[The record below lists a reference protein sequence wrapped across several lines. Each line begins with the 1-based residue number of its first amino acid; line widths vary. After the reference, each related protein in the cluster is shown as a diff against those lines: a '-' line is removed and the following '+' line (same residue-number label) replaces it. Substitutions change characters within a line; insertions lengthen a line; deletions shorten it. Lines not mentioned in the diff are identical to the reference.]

1 MGNAK
6 AWIRSGS
13 VGLACLLVLL
23 GLLSVAHGQ
32 GAAAGIKG
40 TVADASG
47 GVLPKANVVA
57 ENAEKGIRRSA
68 VTNSDGGYLLT
79 GLPPGTYNVRAELPG
94 FGTEIKEGLV
104 VTVGQTAIL
113 EFSLQVAS
121 VKETVEVS
129 AETPTVDTERSSQSN
144 TLTEVMIKD
153 LPIDRRDYLTFSLLA
168 PGVSNSTRMAD
179 DSDYRV
185 KQFSSSGLSFYGSNG
200 RGNSVTVDGGEA
212 NDDEGGVRLTLG
224 QDAVQ
229 EFQIN
234 RSNYGADMGG
244 ASGATINIVSKSG
257 TDNLHGSAFG
267 FFRNSAMDARD
278 PFAFSPAL
286 APDPTFSNFNTDSAG
301 KPIKNSLSRQQYG
314 GAIGFPIVKNK
325 TFLFASFEGLR
336 QNSQN
341 SVPLLTDSS
350 IFAGPSVLGGTLPA
364 LPPSDP
370 RLAQQQILQQLY
382 YVPNTTTLNMTPVP
396 CINNPDGTPG
406 QPIAAFSCA
415 NLLQEY
421 LSVNPNF
428 GFGPSALQNQLVE
441 GFLVNQLE
449 NNGGVFAYDTRQYLA
464 SARLDHRVS
473 EKDQISLRYNY
484 GHALEESPDV
494 QSLTGY
500 SRGSSIKGYNHTL
513 LFSWFHLFSAN
524 TENEVRAQGSYN
536 HINVI
541 PNEPAEVG
549 LDIFGLANLGTNI
562 FLPNYEMLRRYEFTD
577 NLTLTKG
584 HHTFRLGGE
593 ELLRGNHTQTDVF
606 LPGRFE
612 VGPITG
618 GVLSPCFYPTFSGLN
633 SCGINTT
640 GANLSSL
647 QAFSLAYP
655 TIFEDGFGNPVYSKT
670 RPFTAAYWQ
679 DTWALKSNFTLT
691 YGIRYELDTQYLPLR
706 TPWHNFAPRVSFAWD
721 PFSNHKTVIRGGYGV
736 FYGQIYDSIPG
747 VDFALGVLNKNR
759 TAVENTSPYVP
770 SYPGSQV
777 NNLLAT
783 CGVELPNTGIVQGT
797 STPTSPC
804 NRQVGIYIDP
814 INESKLLSVFG
825 TRYGNASSQFIFQNL
840 FAMGNPGF
848 SGGANNG
855 GVIGCTTPPAGS
867 YGCITASDLT
877 TASSGLFAPTSN
889 GAVPALSVVF
899 SNQVNYQSP
908 YSQQAEFG
916 IERQLGPGF
925 SVAVSYIYS
934 HTLHL
939 PVAIDTNLQDPGFV
953 SATLA
958 NGKTVSY
965 RDWNSKYVVN
975 GVLTAPYD
983 PLFQSTQACGVPN
996 SGPFNCFYSPFIAQN
1011 NQYTSEASA
1020 LYQGG
1025 ILEIKKQFNKTT
1037 ALMGNYTYSR
1047 AVDTTTDFNSDYGPQ
1062 DNLDMNLDRSVSN
1075 FDQRHKIVITG
1086 VLDSPWR
1093 GVWSGF
1099 EFAPIFNY
1107 NSGHPFNL
1115 LSGEPT
1121 NGDNHPTNGR
1131 PIGAP
1136 RNSGLGPNYAALDV
1150 RLSWHHKVGE
1160 KSTLLVTAEGFNI
1173 ANRTNYGS
1181 VNNQVGPL
1189 FAIPVDYCDPT
1200 TTPACVVPEGG
1211 GNGKT
1216 TFNVHGIKPGSKLD
1230 GGTVSS
1236 STPLAFTSDFP
1247 KREIQLGL
1255 RYSF

>member
-1 MGNAK
+1 MSMRNAK
-6 AWIRSGS
+6 AWIRSG
-13 VGLACLLVLL
+13 GLALGCLLVLL
-23 GLLSVAHGQ
+23 GVPRAAHAQ
-32 GAAAGIKG
+32 GAGTGSGVKGIV
-40 TVADASG
+40 TDASG

-57 ENAEKGIRRSA
+57 EDAEKGIRRTA
-68 VTNSDGGYLLT
+68 ISDSGGAYLVT
-79 GLPPGTYNVRAELPG
+79 GLPPGTYNVSVELAG
-94 FGTEIKEGLV
+94 FGTEIKQGLV

-113 EFSLQVAS
+113 DFQLGVAS
-121 VKETVEVS
+121 AKETVEVS
-129 AETPTVDTERSSQSN
+129 AEASTVDTEKSSQSN
-144 TLTEVMIKD
+144 TLTEAMIQD

-168 PGVSNSTRMAD
+168 PGVSNSTRLAD

-257 TDNLHGSAFG
+257 TDNLHASAFG

-314 GAIGFPIVKNK
+314 GALGFPITKNK
-325 TFLFASFEGLR
+325 TFLFTSFEGLR

-350 IFAGPSVLGGTLPA
+350 IFAGPSIAGNTLPA
-364 LPPSDP
+364 TLPASDP
-370 RLAQQQILQQLY
+370 RSAQQQIIQSLY
-382 YVPNTTTLNMTPVP
+382 NLGFTPQVP
-396 CINNPDGTPG
+396 CITNPDGTQGPLI
-406 QPIAAFSCA
+406 PAASCA
-415 NLLQEY
+415 QLLQNF
-421 LSVNPNF
+421 LAVNPNA
-428 GFGPSALQNQLVE
+428 GFLSKQNQLVE
-441 GFLVNQLE
+441 GFIVSQLE
-449 NNGGVFAYDTRQYLA
+449 NNGGVFPYDTRQYLA
-464 SARLDHRVS
+464 SARLDHRIG
-473 EKDQISLRYNY
+473 EKDQVFLRYNY

-500 SRGSSIKGYNHTL
+500 SRGSAVRGYNHTL
-513 LFSWFHLFSAN
+513 LASWFHLFSPR
-524 TENEVRAQGSYN
+524 TENEVKAQGSYN
-536 HINVI
+536 HVNVI
-541 PNEPAEVG
+541 PNEAAEVG
-549 LDIFGLANLGTNI
+549 LDVFGVANLGTNI
-562 FLPNYEMLRRYEFTD
+562 FLPNYEMLRRYEFSD
-577 NLTLTKG
+577 NLTMTKG

-593 ELLRGNHTQTDVF
+593 ELLRGNHTQTNVF
-606 LPGRFE
+606 MPGRFE

-633 SCGINTT
+633 TCGLTTT

-647 QAFSLAYP
+647 QAFSLQFP
-655 TIFEDGFGNPVYSKT
+655 TIFEDGFGTPTYSKV

-691 YGIRYELDTQYLPLR
+691 YGIRYELDKQYLPLR

-721 PFSNHKTVIRGGYGV
+721 PFGDHKTVIRAGYGV

-747 VDFALGVLNKNR
+747 VDLALGALNKNNS
-759 TAVENTSPYVP
+759 AVENTLPYA
-770 SYPGSQV
+770 SNYPGSQV
-777 NNLLAT
+777 NNLVTT
-783 CGVELPNTGIVQGT
+783 CGLQRGGVPLTGFLGNG
-797 STPTSPC
+797 SSPC
-804 NRQVGIYIDP
+804 NRQIGIYIDP
-814 INESKLLSVFG
+814 IDLGTLLPGSA
-825 TRYGNASSQFIFQNL
+825 TSNAQVIFQNL
-840 FAMGNPGF
+840 FAQGNPGF
-848 SGGANNG
+848 SGGVNNG
-855 GVIGCTTPPAGS
+855 GVIGCTTPPSGS
-867 YGCITASDLT
+867 YGCITAADLT
-877 TASSGLFAPTSN
+877 AASNNLFVPTNSGQ
-889 GAVPALSVVF
+889 VPILSVVF

-925 SVAVSYIYS
+925 SVALSYIYS
-934 HTLHL
+934 HTVHL
-939 PVAIDTNLQDPGFV
+939 PVAIDTNLKDPGFV
-953 SATLA
+953 QATLA

-965 RDWNSKYVVN
+965 RDWNTSS
-975 GVLTAPYD
+975 TID
-983 PLFQSTQACGVPN
+983 PLYQTTPACAASPL
-996 SGPFNCFYSPFIAQN
+996 NCFYSPYIAQN
-1011 NQYTSEASA
+1011 NQYTSAGSA

-1025 ILEIKKQFNKTT
+1025 IIEVKKQFNKTT
-1037 ALMGNYTYSR
+1037 AIMANYTYSK
-1047 AVDTTTDFNSDYGPQ
+1047 AIDTSTDFNSDYGPQ
-1062 DNLDMNLDRSVSN
+1062 DNLNLGAERAVSN
-1075 FDQRHKIVITG
+1075 FDERHKVVIAG

-1093 GVWSGF
+1093 GALSGF
-1099 EFAPIFNY
+1099 EVAPIFNY

-1136 RNSGLGPNYAALDV
+1136 RNSGLGPNYVNLDA

-1160 KSTLLVTAEGFNI
+1160 KSTLLITAEGFNL
-1173 ANRTNYGS
+1173 ANRTNYAS

-1189 FAIPVDYCDPT
+1189 FAISPDF
-1200 TTPACVVPEGG
+1200 GG
-1211 GNGKT
+1211 SGSM
-1216 TFNVHGIKPGSKLD
+1216 TFNVHGVRPGTQSN

-1255 RYSF
+1255 RLTF

>member
-1 MGNAK
+1 MLMRNGK
-6 AWIRSGS
+6 AWIRSG
-13 VGLACLLVLL
+13 GLGLGCLLVLL
-23 GLLSVAHGQ
+23 GLLSAAHAQ
-32 GAAAGIKG
+32 GAGTAAGIKG
-40 TVADASG
+40 TVTDASG
-47 GVLPKANVVA
+47 GVLPQANVVA

-79 GLPPGTYNVRAELPG
+79 GLPPGTYNVSVERPG
-94 FGTEIKEGLV
+94 FGTEIQKDLV

-113 EFSLQVAS
+113 DFHLQVAS
-121 VKETVEVS
+121 VKQIVEVS
-129 AETPTVDTERSSQSN
+129 AAPPTVDTEKSSQSN
-144 TLTEVMIKD
+144 TLTEVMIQD
-153 LPIDRRDYLTFSLLA
+153 LPIDRRDYLTFTLLV
-168 PGVSNSTRMAD
+168 PGVSNSTRLAD
-179 DSDYRV
+179 DTDYRV

-267 FFRNSAMDARD
+267 FFRDSAMDARD

-286 APDPTFSNFNTDSAG
+286 APDPTFSNFNTDSVG

-314 GAIGFPIVKNK
+314 GAIDFPITKNK

-350 IFAGPSVLGGTLPA
+350 IFAGPSILGNTLPA

-370 RLAQQQILQQLY
+370 RLAQQQVIQQLY
-382 YVPNTTTLNMTPVP
+382 NLGFTPLVP
-396 CINNPDGTPG
+396 CINNPDGTAG
-406 QPIAAFSCA
+406 TPIPAASCA
-415 NLLQEY
+415 QLLQDF
-421 LSVNPNF
+421 LAINPNA
-428 GFGPSALQNQLVE
+428 GFLSKQNQLVE
-441 GFLVNQLE
+441 GFIVNQLE
-449 NNGGVFAYDTRQYLA
+449 KNGGVFPYDTRQYLA
-464 SARLDHRVS
+464 SARFDHRIS
-473 EKDQISLRYNY
+473 DKDQVFLRYNY

-494 QSLTGY
+494 QSLTGF
-500 SRGSSIKGYNHTL
+500 SRGSSVQGYNHTL
-513 LFSWFHLFSAN
+513 LASWFHLFSPS
-524 TENEVRAQGSYN
+524 TSNEVRAQGSYN
-536 HINVI
+536 HVNVV
-541 PNEPAEVG
+541 PNEAAEVG
-549 LDIFGLANLGTNI
+549 LDVFGVANLGTNI
-562 FLPNYEMLRRYEFTD
+562 FLPNYEMLRRYEFAD
-577 NLTLTKG
+577 NLTMTKG

-593 ELLRGNHTQTDVF
+593 ELLRGNHTQTNVF
-606 LPGRFE
+606 MPGRFE

-618 GVLSPCFYPTFSGLN
+618 GVMSPCFNPTFSGLN
-633 SCGINTT
+633 TCGLTTT

-647 QAFSLAYP
+647 QAFSLAFP
-655 TIFEDGFGNPVYSKT
+655 TIFEDGFGTPTYSKV

-721 PFSNHKTVIRGGYGV
+721 PFNDHKTVIRGGYGI

-747 VDFALGVLNKNR
+747 VDLALGVLNKNNS
-759 TAVENTSPYVP
+759 AVENNLPYA
-770 SYPGSQV
+770 SNYPGSQV

-783 CGVELPNTGIVQGT
+783 CGLQKGGVPLTGFGGNG
-797 STPTSPC
+797 SSPC
-804 NRQVGIYIDP
+804 KRQVGIYIDP
-814 INESKLLSVFG
+814 INLGTLLPGG
-825 TRYGNASSQFIFQNL
+825 TNSNAQVIFQNL
-840 FAMGNPGF
+840 FAQGNPGF
-848 SGGANNG
+848 SGGVNNG
-855 GVIGCTTPPAGS
+855 GVIGCTTPPPGS

-877 TASSGLFAPTSN
+877 AASNGLFVPTNS
-889 GAVPALSVVF
+889 GQVPILSVLF

-925 SVAVSYIYS
+925 SVSVSYIYS
-934 HTLHL
+934 HTVHL
-939 PVAIDTNLQDPGFV
+939 PVAIDTNLKDPGFV
-953 SATLA
+953 TATLA

-965 RDWNSKYVVN
+965 RDWNLFSKF
-975 GVLTAPYD
+975 D
-983 PLFQSTQACGVPN
+983 PLYQTTTACAA
-996 SGPFNCFYSPFIAQN
+996 GPLNCFYSPYVVQN
-1011 NQYTSEASA
+1011 NQYTSAGSA

-1025 ILEIKKQFNKTT
+1025 IIEVKKQFNKTT
-1037 ALMGNYTYSR
+1037 AIMANYTYSK
-1047 AVDTTTDFNSDYGPQ
+1047 AIDTTTDFNSDYGPQ
-1062 DNLDMNLDRSVSN
+1062 DSLNLGAERAASN
-1075 FDQRHKIVITG
+1075 FDERHKVVIAG
-1086 VLDSPWR
+1086 VLDSPWK
-1093 GVWSGF
+1093 GALSGF
-1099 EFAPIFNY
+1099 EVAPIFNY

-1121 NGDNHPTNGR
+1121 NGSNHPTNGR

-1136 RNSGLGPNYAALDV
+1136 RNSGLGPNYVNFDA
-1150 RLSWHHKVGE
+1150 RLSWHHKLGE
-1160 KSTLLVTAEGFNI
+1160 KTTLLITAEGFNI

-1189 FAIPVDYCDPT
+1189 FAIPTGICSPS
-1200 TTPACVVPEGG
+1200 TTPSCVVPEGG
-1211 GNGKT
+1211 GSGSM
-1216 TFNVHGIKPGSKLD
+1216 TFNVHGIRPGTKLN

-1255 RYSF
+1255 RLTF

>member
-1 MGNAK
+1 MRNAK

-13 VGLACLLVLL
+13 LSLGCLLVLL
-23 GLLSVAHGQ
+23 GLLSTAHAQ
-32 GAAAGIKG
+32 GAASGIKG
-40 TVADASG
+40 TVTDASG

-57 ENAEKGIRRSA
+57 EDAQKGIRRSA
-68 VTNSDGGYLLT
+68 ATDSGGAYLLT
-79 GLPPGTYNVRAELPG
+79 GLPPGTYNVSVELPG
-94 FGTEIKEGLV
+94 FGTEIQEGLV
-104 VTVGQTAIL
+104 VTVGQTVIL
-113 EFSLQVAS
+113 DFHLKVAS

-129 AETPTVDTERSSQSN
+129 AAPPTVDTEKSSQSN
-144 TLTEVMIKD
+144 TLTEVMIQD

-168 PGVSNSTRMAD
+168 PGVSNSTRLAD

-267 FFRNSAMDARD
+267 FFRDSAMDARD
-278 PFAFSPAL
+278 PFAFSSAL
-286 APDPTFSNFNTDSAG
+286 ASDPTFSNFNTDSVG
-301 KPIKNSLSRQQYG
+301 TSIKNSLSRQQYG
-314 GAIGFPIVKNK
+314 GAIGFPITKNK
-325 TFLFASFEGLR
+325 TFLFVSFEGLR

-350 IFAGPSVLGGTLPA
+350 IFAGPSILGTNTFA
-364 LPPSDP
+364 TSDP
-370 RLAQQQILQQLY
+370 RSAQQQVIQQLY
-382 YVPNTTTLNMTPVP
+382 NLGNSVPPSQWVP
-396 CINNPDGTPG
+396 CITNPDGSAGTPI
-406 QPIAAFSCA
+406 PPASCA
-415 NLLQEY
+415 QLLQNY
-421 LSVNPNF
+421 LTVNPNS
-428 GFGPSALQNQLVE
+428 GFLSKQNQLVE
-441 GFLVNQLE
+441 GFIVNQLE
-449 NNGGVFAYDTRQYLA
+449 NNGGVFPYDTRQYLA
-464 SARLDHRVS
+464 SARLDHRIS
-473 EKDQISLRYNY
+473 ENDQVFLRYNY
-484 GHALEESPDV
+484 GHGLEESPDV
-494 QSLTGY
+494 QSLTGF
-500 SRGSSIKGYNHTL
+500 SRGSAVKGYNHTL
-513 LFSWFHLFSAN
+513 LASWFHLFSPS
-524 TENEVRAQGSYN
+524 TSNEVRAQGSYN
-536 HINVI
+536 HVNVI
-541 PNEPAEVG
+541 PNEAAEVG
-549 LDIFGLANLGTNI
+549 LDVFGVANLGTNI
-562 FLPNYEMLRRYEFTD
+562 FLPNYEMLRRYEFAD
-577 NLTLTKG
+577 NLTMTKG

-606 LPGRFE
+606 MPGRFE

-618 GVLSPCFYPTFSGLN
+618 GVLSPCFDPSWASIPPYNNPLGTNPCGLTN
-633 SCGINTT
+633 VP

-647 QAFSLAYP
+647 QAFSLQFP
-655 TIFEDGFGNPVYSKT
+655 TIFEDGFGTPTYSKT

-679 DTWALKSNFTLT
+679 DTWALKPNFTLT

-721 PFSNHKTVIRGGYGV
+721 PFNDHKTVIRGGYGV

-747 VDFALGVLNKNR
+747 VDLALGVLNSNR
-759 TAVENTSPYVP
+759 TSVENNTKYASG
-770 SYPGSQV
+770 YPGSQV
-777 NNLLAT
+777 LNLVDI
-783 CGVELPNTGIVQGT
+783 CGLQKGGGT
-797 STPTSPC
+797 VASGNGSSPC

-814 INESKLLSVFG
+814 IDLGTLLPGSA
-825 TRYGNASSQFIFQNL
+825 TSNAQVIFQNL
-840 FAMGNPGF
+840 FAQGNPGF
-848 SGGANNG
+848 SGGVNNG
-855 GVIGCTTPPAGS
+855 GVIGCTTPPPGS
-867 YGCITASDLT
+867 YGCITAADLT
-877 TASSGLFAPTSN
+877 AASNNLFLPTNSGQ
-889 GAVPALSVVF
+889 VPILSVVF

-925 SVAVSYIYS
+925 SVSASYIYS
-934 HTLHL
+934 HTVHL
-939 PVAIDTNLQDPGFV
+939 PVAIDTNLKDPGFV

-965 RDWNSKYVVN
+965 RDWNPS
-975 GVLTAPYD
+975 PSID
-983 PLFQSTQACGVPN
+983 PLYQAIPACING
-996 SGPFNCFYSPFIAQN
+996 GCFYSPYIAQN
-1011 NQYTSEASA
+1011 NQYTSAGSA

-1025 ILEIKKQFNKTT
+1025 ILEVKKQFNKTT
-1037 ALMGNYTYSR
+1037 AIMANYTYSK
-1047 AVDTTTDFNSDYGPQ
+1047 AIDTTTDFNSDYGPQ
-1062 DNLDMNLDRSVSN
+1062 DNLNMGAERAASN
-1075 FDQRHKIVITG
+1075 FDERHKVVIAG

-1093 GVWSGF
+1093 GALSGF
-1099 EFAPIFNY
+1099 EVAPIFNY

-1136 RNSGLGPNYAALDV
+1136 RNSGLGPNYANFDA
-1150 RLSWHHKVGE
+1150 RISWHHKVGE
-1160 KSTLLVTAEGFNI
+1160 RSTLLITAEGFNI

-1189 FAIPVDYCDPT
+1189 FAIPTGICPQPT
-1200 TTPACVVPEGG
+1200 CVVPEGG
-1211 GNGKT
+1211 GSGYT
-1216 TFNVHGIKPGSKLD
+1216 TFNVHGIAPGTKLN

-1255 RYSF
+1255 RLTF

>member
-1 MGNAK
+1 MFMRNAK
-6 AWIRSGS
+6 AWIRSS
-13 VGLACLLVLL
+13 RLGLGCLLVLL
-23 GLLSVAHGQ
+23 GLLSGAHAQ
-32 GAAAGIKG
+32 GAASGIKG
-40 TVADASG
+40 TVTDASG

-57 ENAEKGIRRSA
+57 EDAQKGIRRSA
-68 VTNSDGGYLLT
+68 VSDSGGAYLLT
-79 GLPPGTYNVRAELPG
+79 GLPPGTYNVSVELPG
-94 FGTEIKEGLV
+94 FGTEIQEGLV
-104 VTVGQTAIL
+104 VTVGQTAL
-113 EFSLQVAS
+113 LDFHLKVAS

-129 AETPTVDTERSSQSN
+129 AAPPTVDTEKSSQSN
-144 TLTEVMIKD
+144 TLTEVMIQD

-168 PGVSNSTRMAD
+168 PGVSNSTRLAD

-257 TDNLHGSAFG
+257 TDNVHGGAFG
-267 FFRNSAMDARD
+267 FFRDSGMDARD
-278 PFAFSPAL
+278 PFAFSSAL
-286 APDPTFSNFNTDSAG
+286 APDPTFSNFNTDAVG

-314 GAIGFPIVKNK
+314 GAIGFPVTKNK

-350 IFAGPSVLGGTLPA
+350 IFAGPSIAGNTLPA
-364 LPPSDP
+364 LAPSDP
-370 RLAQQQILQQLY
+370 RLAQQQVIQQLY
-382 YVPNTTTLNMTPVP
+382 NLGNSVPPSQWVP
-396 CINNPDGTPG
+396 CITNPDGSAGTPI
-406 QPIAAFSCA
+406 PPASCA
-415 NLLQEY
+415 QLLQNY
-421 LSVNPNF
+421 LTVNPNS
-428 GFGPSALQNQLVE
+428 GFLSQRNQLVE
-441 GFLVNQLE
+441 GFIVNQLE
-449 NNGGVFAYDTRQYLA
+449 NNGGVFPYDTRQYLA
-464 SARLDHRVS
+464 SVRLDHRIS
-473 EKDQISLRYNY
+473 ENDQVFLRYNY
-484 GHALEESPDV
+484 GHGLEESPDV
-494 QSLTGY
+494 QSLTGF
-500 SRGSSIKGYNHTL
+500 SRGSAVQGYNHTL
-513 LFSWFHLFSAN
+513 LASWFHLFSPS
-524 TENEVRAQGSYN
+524 TSNEVRAQGSYN
-536 HINVI
+536 HVNVI
-541 PNEPAEVG
+541 PNEAAEVG
-549 LDIFGLANLGTNI
+549 LDVFGVANLGTNI
-562 FLPNYEMLRRYEFTD
+562 FLPNYEMLRRYEFAD
-577 NLTLTKG
+577 NLTMTKG

-606 LPGRFE
+606 MPGRFE

-618 GVLSPCFYPTFSGLN
+618 GVLSPCFDPSWASISPYNNPLGTNPCGLTN
-633 SCGINTT
+633 VP

-647 QAFSLAYP
+647 QAFSLQFP
-655 TIFEDGFGNPVYSKT
+655 TIFEDGFGTPTYSKT

-721 PFSNHKTVIRGGYGV
+721 PFNDHKTVIRGGYGV

-747 VDFALGVLNKNR
+747 VDLALGVLNSNH
-759 TAVENTSPYVP
+759 TTVENNTKYASG
-770 SYPGSQV
+770 YPGSQV
-777 NNLLAT
+777 LNLVDI
-783 CGVELPNTGIVQGT
+783 CGLQKGGGVVASGDG
-797 STPTSPC
+797 SSPC

-814 INESKLLSVFG
+814 IDLGTLLPGSA
-825 TRYGNASSQFIFQNL
+825 TSNAQVIFQNL
-840 FAMGNPGF
+840 FAQGNPGF
-848 SGGANNG
+848 SGGVNNG
-855 GVIGCTTPPAGS
+855 GVIGCTTPPPGS
-867 YGCITASDLT
+867 YGCITAADLT
-877 TASSGLFAPTSN
+877 AASNGLFLPTNS
-889 GAVPALSVVF
+889 GQVPILSVVF

-925 SVAVSYIYS
+925 SLSASYIYS
-934 HTLHL
+934 HTVHL
-939 PVAIDTNLQDPGFV
+939 PVAIDTNLKDSGFV

-965 RDWNSKYVVN
+965 RDWNPS
-975 GVLTAPYD
+975 PSID
-983 PLFQSTQACGVPN
+983 PLYQAIPACANG
-996 SGPFNCFYSPFIAQN
+996 GCFYSPYIAQN
-1011 NQYTSEASA
+1011 NRYTSAGSA

-1025 ILEIKKQFNKTT
+1025 ILEVKKQFNKTT
-1037 ALMGNYTYSR
+1037 AIMANYTYSH
-1047 AVDTTTDFNSDYGPQ
+1047 AIDTTTDFNSDYGPQ
-1062 DNLDMNLDRSVSN
+1062 DNLNMSAERAASN
-1075 FDQRHKIVITG
+1075 FDERHKVVIAG

-1093 GVWSGF
+1093 GALSGF
-1099 EFAPIFNY
+1099 EVAPIFNY

-1136 RNSGLGPNYAALDV
+1136 RNSGLGPNYANLDA
-1150 RLSWHHKVGE
+1150 RISWHHKVGE
-1160 KSTLLVTAEGFNI
+1160 RSTLLITAEGFNI

-1189 FAIPVDYCDPT
+1189 FAIPTGICLP
-1200 TTPACVVPEGG
+1200 PACVVPEGG
-1211 GNGKT
+1211 GSGYT
-1216 TFNVHGIKPGSKLD
+1216 TFNVHGIAPGTKLN

-1255 RYSF
+1255 RFSF

>member
-1 MGNAK
+1 M
-6 AWIRSGS
+6 S
-13 VGLACLLVLL
+13 V
-23 GLLSVAHGQ
+23 
-32 GAAAGIKG
+32 
-40 TVADASG
+40 D
-47 GVLPKANVVA
+47 
-57 ENAEKGIRRSA
+57 
-68 VTNSDGGYLLT
+68 
-79 GLPPGTYNVRAELPG
+79 LPG

-113 EFSLQVAS
+113 DFHLTVAS

-168 PGVSNSTRMAD
+168 PGVSNSTRLAD

-286 APDPTFSNFNTDSAG
+286 ALDPTFSNFNTNSAG

-314 GAIGFPIVKNK
+314 GAIGFPITKNR

-350 IFAGPSVLGGTLPA
+350 IFAGPSILGNTLPA

-370 RLAQQQILQQLY
+370 RSAQQQVIQQLY
-382 YVPNTTTLNMTPVP
+382 ALGFSVPPSQWVP

-406 QPIAAFSCA
+406 PLVPPATCA
-415 NLLQEY
+415 NLLQNY
-421 LSVNPNF
+421 LTVNPNS
-428 GFGPSALQNQLVE
+428 GFLSQQNQLVE
-441 GFLVNQLE
+441 GFLINQLE
-449 NNGGVFAYDTRQYLA
+449 SNGGVFPYNTRQYLG
-464 SARLDHRVS
+464 SARLDHRIN
-473 EKDQISLRYNY
+473 EKNQVFLRYNY
-484 GHALEESPDV
+484 GHGLEESPDV
-494 QSLTGY
+494 QSLTGF
-500 SRGSSIKGYNHTL
+500 SRGSAIKGYNDTL
-513 LFSWFHLFSAN
+513 LFSWFHLFSAT

-536 HINVI
+536 HVNVI

-549 LDIFGLANLGTNI
+549 LDIFGVANLGTNI

-593 ELLRGNHTQTDVF
+593 LLLRGNHTQTNVF

-618 GVLSPCFYPTFSGLN
+618 GVLSPCFYPTFSNLNTCPGL
-633 SCGINTT
+633 NTT

-655 TIFEDGFGNPVYSKT
+655 TIFEDGFGTPVYSRT
-670 RPFTAAYWQ
+670 RPFAAAYWQ

-691 YGIRYELDTQYLPLR
+691 YGIRYEFDKQYLPLR

-721 PFSNHKTVIRGGYGV
+721 PFGNHKTVIRGGYGI

-747 VDFALGVLNKNR
+747 VDLALGVLNKNH
-759 TAVENTSPYVP
+759 TAVENTLPYA
-770 SYPGSQV
+770 SAEPGSQV
-777 NNLLAT
+777 KNLLAT
-783 CGVELPNTGIVQGT
+783 CGVQLGGT
-797 STPTSPC
+797 PLNIPGYALTPSSPC

-814 INESKLLSVFG
+814 INEASLLSVYG
-825 TRYGNASSQFIFQNL
+825 NPYGNASAQFIFQNL
-840 FAMGNPGF
+840 FAQGNPGF
-848 SGGANNG
+848 SGGVNNG
-855 GVIGCTTPPAGS
+855 GVIGCTTPAPGN
-867 YGCITASDLT
+867 YGCVTASDLT
-877 TASSGLFAPTSN
+877 AASNGLFAPTSS
-889 GAVPALSVVF
+889 GAVPGLSVLF

-925 SVAVSYIYS
+925 SVSLSYIYS

-939 PVAIDTNLQDPGFV
+939 PVAIDTNLQDPGLV

-965 RDWNSKYVVN
+965 RDWWTLSKF
-975 GVLTAPYD
+975 D
-983 PLFQSTQACGVPN
+983 PLYQASPQCDSN
-996 SGPFNCFYSPFIAQN
+996 LNAFNPFNCFYSPFVVQN

-1025 ILEIKKQFNKTT
+1025 IVEVKKQFNKTT
-1037 ALMGNYTYSR
+1037 ALMGNYTFSK
-1047 AVDTTTDFNSDYGPQ
+1047 AIDTTTDFNSDYGPQ
-1062 DNLDMNLDRSVSN
+1062 DNLNMNADRAVSN

-1099 EFAPIFNY
+1099 ELAPIFNY

-1136 RNSGLGPNYAALDV
+1136 RNSGLGPNYVALDG

-1160 KSTLLVTAEGFNI
+1160 KGTLDIMAEAFNI

-1189 FAIPVDYCDPT
+1189 FGIPVDLCSP
-1200 TTPACVVPEGG
+1200 PACVVPEGG
-1211 GNGKT
+1211 GSGST
-1216 TFNVHGIKPGSKLD
+1216 TFNVHGIKPGSKIN

-1255 RYSF
+1255 RYTF

>member
-1 MGNAK
+1 MFMRNAK

-13 VGLACLLVLL
+13 LSLGCLLVLL
-23 GLLSVAHGQ
+23 GLLSTAHAQ
-32 GAAAGIKG
+32 GAASGIKG
-40 TVADASG
+40 TVTDASG

-57 ENAEKGIRRSA
+57 EDAQKGIRRSA
-68 VTNSDGGYLLT
+68 VTDSGGAYLLT
-79 GLPPGTYNVRAELPG
+79 GLPPGTYNVSVELPG
-94 FGTEIKEGLV
+94 FGTEIQEGLV
-104 VTVGQTAIL
+104 VTVGQTVIL
-113 EFSLQVAS
+113 DFHLKVAS

-129 AETPTVDTERSSQSN
+129 AAPPTVDTEKSSQSN
-144 TLTEVMIKD
+144 TLTEVMIQD

-168 PGVSNSTRMAD
+168 PGVSNSTRLAD

-267 FFRNSAMDARD
+267 FFRDSAMDARD
-278 PFAFSPAL
+278 PFAFSSAL
-286 APDPTFSNFNTDSAG
+286 ASDPTFSNFNTDSVG

-314 GAIGFPIVKNK
+314 GAIGFPITKNK
-325 TFLFASFEGLR
+325 TFLFVSFEGLR

-350 IFAGPSVLGGTLPA
+350 IFAGPSILGTNTFA
-364 LPPSDP
+364 TSDP
-370 RLAQQQILQQLY
+370 RSAQQQVIQQLY
-382 YVPNTTTLNMTPVP
+382 NLGNSVPPSQWVP
-396 CINNPDGTPG
+396 CITNPDGSAGTPI
-406 QPIAAFSCA
+406 PPASCA
-415 NLLQEY
+415 QLLQNY
-421 LSVNPNF
+421 LTVNPNS
-428 GFGPSALQNQLVE
+428 GFLSKQNQLVE
-441 GFLVNQLE
+441 GFIVNQLE
-449 NNGGVFAYDTRQYLA
+449 NNGGVFPYDTRQYLA
-464 SARLDHRVS
+464 SARLDHRIS
-473 EKDQISLRYNY
+473 ENDQVFLRYNY
-484 GHALEESPDV
+484 GHGLEESPDV
-494 QSLTGY
+494 QSLTGF
-500 SRGSSIKGYNHTL
+500 SRGSAVKGYNHTL
-513 LFSWFHLFSAN
+513 LASWFHLFSPS
-524 TENEVRAQGSYN
+524 TSNEVRAQGSYN
-536 HINVI
+536 HVNVI
-541 PNEPAEVG
+541 PNEAAEVG
-549 LDIFGLANLGTNI
+549 LDVFGVANLGTNI
-562 FLPNYEMLRRYEFTD
+562 FLPNYEMLRRYEFAD
-577 NLTLTKG
+577 NLTMTKG

-606 LPGRFE
+606 MPGRFE

-618 GVLSPCFYPTFSGLN
+618 GVLSPCFDPSWASIPPYNNPLGTNPCGLTN
-633 SCGINTT
+633 VP

-647 QAFSLAYP
+647 QAFSLQFP
-655 TIFEDGFGNPVYSKT
+655 TIFEDGFGTPTYSKT

-679 DTWALKSNFTLT
+679 DTWALKPNFTLT

-721 PFSNHKTVIRGGYGV
+721 PFNDHKTVIRGGYGV

-747 VDFALGVLNKNR
+747 VDLALGVLNSNR
-759 TAVENTSPYVP
+759 TSVENNTKYASG
-770 SYPGSQV
+770 YPGSQV
-777 NNLLAT
+777 LNLVDI
-783 CGVELPNTGIVQGT
+783 CGLQKGGGT
-797 STPTSPC
+797 VASGNGSSPC

-814 INESKLLSVFG
+814 IDLGTLLPGSA
-825 TRYGNASSQFIFQNL
+825 TSNAQVIFQNL
-840 FAMGNPGF
+840 FAQGNPGF
-848 SGGANNG
+848 SGGVNNG
-855 GVIGCTTPPAGS
+855 GVIGCTTPPPGS
-867 YGCITASDLT
+867 YGCITAADLT
-877 TASSGLFAPTSN
+877 AASNNLFLPTNSGQ
-889 GAVPALSVVF
+889 VPILSVVF

-925 SVAVSYIYS
+925 SVSASYIYS
-934 HTLHL
+934 HTVHL
-939 PVAIDTNLQDPGFV
+939 PVAIDTNLKDPGFV

-965 RDWNSKYVVN
+965 RDWNPS
-975 GVLTAPYD
+975 PSID
-983 PLFQSTQACGVPN
+983 PLYQAIPACING
-996 SGPFNCFYSPFIAQN
+996 GCFYSPYIAQN
-1011 NQYTSEASA
+1011 NQYTSAGSA

-1025 ILEIKKQFNKTT
+1025 ILEVKKQFNKTT
-1037 ALMGNYTYSR
+1037 AIMANYTYSK
-1047 AVDTTTDFNSDYGPQ
+1047 AIDTTTDFNSDYGPQ
-1062 DNLDMNLDRSVSN
+1062 DNLNMGAERAASN
-1075 FDQRHKIVITG
+1075 FDERHKVVIAG

-1093 GVWSGF
+1093 GALSGF
-1099 EFAPIFNY
+1099 EVAPIFNY

-1136 RNSGLGPNYAALDV
+1136 RNSGLGPNYANFDA
-1150 RLSWHHKVGE
+1150 RISWHHKVGE
-1160 KSTLLVTAEGFNI
+1160 RSTLLITAEGFNI

-1189 FAIPVDYCDPT
+1189 FAIPTGICPQPT
-1200 TTPACVVPEGG
+1200 CVVPEGG
-1211 GNGKT
+1211 GSGYT
-1216 TFNVHGIKPGSKLD
+1216 TFNVHGIAPGTKLN

-1255 RYSF
+1255 RLTF

>member
-1 MGNAK
+1 MLMRNVK
-6 AWIRSGS
+6 AWMRSGV
-13 VGLACLLVLL
+13 VGVGCLLLL
-23 GLLSVAHGQ
+23 PGLLSLAHAQ
-32 GAAAGIKG
+32 GGGASSGIKG
-40 TVADASG
+40 TVTDASG
-47 GVLPKANVVA
+47 GVLPKANVAA
-57 ENAEKGIRRSA
+57 EDADKGIRRSA

-79 GLPPGTYNVRAELPG
+79 GLPPGTYRVSVELDG
-94 FGTEIKEGLV
+94 FGTEVQSGLV

-113 EFSLQVAS
+113 DFHLNVAS
-121 VKETVEVS
+121 AKETVEVS
-129 AETPTVDTERSSQSN
+129 AEAPTVDTEKSSQSN
-144 TLTEVMIKD
+144 TLTEVFIQD

-168 PGVSNSTRMAD
+168 PGVSNSTRLAD

-200 RGNSVTVDGGEA
+200 RGNNVTVDGGEA

-257 TDNLHGSAFG
+257 TDNLHASAFG
-267 FFRNSAMDARD
+267 FFRDSAMDARD

-286 APDPTFSNFNTDSAG
+286 APDPTFSNFNTDSVG

-314 GAIGFPIVKNK
+314 GALGFPITKNK
-325 TFLFASFEGLR
+325 SFLFASFEGLR
-336 QNSQN
+336 QDSQN

-350 IFAGPSVLGGTLPA
+350 IFAGPSILGNTLPA

-370 RLAQQQILQQLY
+370 RLAQQQVIQSLY
-382 YVPNTTTLNMTPVP
+382 NLGFTPLVP
-396 CINNPDGTPG
+396 CINNPDGTQG
-406 QPIAAFSCA
+406 TPIPAASCA
-415 NLLQEY
+415 QLLQDF
-421 LSVNPNF
+421 LAINPNA
-428 GFGPSALQNQLVE
+428 GFLSKQNQLVE
-441 GFLVNQLE
+441 GFIVNQLE
-449 NNGGVFAYDTRQYLA
+449 NNGGVFPYDSRQYLA
-464 SARLDHRVS
+464 SARFDRHIS
-473 EKDQISLRYNY
+473 DKDQAFLRYNY

-494 QSLTGY
+494 QSLTGF
-500 SRGSSIKGYNHTL
+500 SRGSAVHGYNHTL
-513 LFSWFHLFSAN
+513 LASWFHLFSPNAS
-524 TENEVRAQGSYN
+524 NELRAQGSYN
-536 HINVI
+536 HVNVI
-541 PNEPAEVG
+541 PNEAAEVG
-549 LDIFGLANLGTNI
+549 LDVFGVANLGTNI
-562 FLPNYEMLRRYEFTD
+562 FLPNYEMLRRYEFAD

-593 ELLRGNHTQTDVF
+593 ELLRGNHTQTNVF

-633 SCGINTT
+633 TCGLTTT

-655 TIFEDGFGNPVYSKT
+655 TIFEDGFGNPTYSKT

-721 PFSNHKTVIRGGYGV
+721 PFSDHKTVIRGGYGI

-747 VDFALGVLNKNR
+747 VDLALGVLNKNH
-759 TAVENTSPYVP
+759 TAVENTLPYA
-770 SYPGSQV
+770 SAQPGSQV
-777 NNLLAT
+777 NNLAAT
-783 CGVELPNTGIVQGT
+783 CGIALGGKPLNLPGYAQ
-797 STPTSPC
+797 TPSSPC

-814 INESKLLSVFG
+814 INESTLLSAYGSQF
-825 TRYGNASSQFIFQNL
+825 GNASAQFIFQNL

-848 SGGANNG
+848 SGGVNNG

-867 YGCITASDLT
+867 YGCITANDLT
-877 TASSGLFAPTSN
+877 TASNGLFVPTSS
-889 GAVPALSVVF
+889 GAVPGLSVLF

-908 YSQQAEFG
+908 YSQQAEVG

-925 SVAVSYIYS
+925 SLSLSYIYS
-934 HTLHL
+934 HTVHL
-939 PVAIDTNLQDPGFV
+939 PVAIDTNLKDPGFV
-953 SATLA
+953 TATLA
-958 NGKTVSY
+958 NGKTASY
-965 RDWNSKYVVN
+965 RDWNSYPKF
-975 GVLTAPYD
+975 D
-983 PLFQSTQACGVPN
+983 PLYQTTATCGVPN
-996 SGPFNCFYSPFIAQN
+996 QGPFNCFYSPFIAQN
-1011 NQYTSEASA
+1011 NQYTSAGSA

-1025 ILEIKKQFNKTT
+1025 IVEVKKQFNKTT
-1037 ALMGNYTYSR
+1037 AIMANYTYSK
-1047 AVDTTTDFNSDYGPQ
+1047 AIDTTTDFNSDYGPQ
-1062 DNLDMNLDRSVSN
+1062 DNLNLNADRSISN
-1075 FDQRHKIVITG
+1075 FDERHKVVIAG
-1086 VLDSPWR
+1086 ILDSPWR
-1093 GVWSGF
+1093 GALSGF
-1099 EFAPIFNY
+1099 QVAPIFNY

-1136 RNSGLGPNYAALDV
+1136 RNSGLGPDYAAFDA
-1150 RLSWHHKVGE
+1150 RISWHHKLGE
-1160 KSTLLVTAEGFNI
+1160 GRTLLVTAEGFNL
-1173 ANRTNYGS
+1173 ANRTNYAS

-1189 FAIPVDYCDPT
+1189 FGISPDF
-1200 TTPACVVPEGG
+1200 GG
-1211 GNGKT
+1211 SGSM
-1216 TFNVHGIKPGSKLD
+1216 TFNVHGVRPGTQLN

-1247 KREIQLGL
+1247 KREIQLGMRL
-1255 RYSF
+1255 TF

>member
-1 MGNAK
+1 MFMRNAK

-13 VGLACLLVLL
+13 LSLGCLLVLL
-23 GLLSVAHGQ
+23 GLLSTAHAQ
-32 GAAAGIKG
+32 GAASGIKG
-40 TVADASG
+40 TVTDASG

-57 ENAEKGIRRSA
+57 EDAQKGIRRSA
-68 VTNSDGGYLLT
+68 ATDSGGAYLLT
-79 GLPPGTYNVRAELPG
+79 GLPPGTYNVSVELPG
-94 FGTEIKEGLV
+94 FGTEIQEGLV
-104 VTVGQTAIL
+104 VTVGQTVIL
-113 EFSLQVAS
+113 DFHLKVAS

-129 AETPTVDTERSSQSN
+129 AAPPTVDTEKSSQSN
-144 TLTEVMIKD
+144 TLTEVMIQD

-168 PGVSNSTRMAD
+168 PGVSNSTRLAD

-267 FFRNSAMDARD
+267 FFRDSAMDARD
-278 PFAFSPAL
+278 PFAFSSAL
-286 APDPTFSNFNTDSAG
+286 ASDPTFSNFNTDSVG
-301 KPIKNSLSRQQYG
+301 TSIKNSLSRQQYG
-314 GAIGFPIVKNK
+314 GAIGFPITKNK
-325 TFLFASFEGLR
+325 TFLFVSFEGLR

-350 IFAGPSVLGGTLPA
+350 IFAGPSILGTNTFA
-364 LPPSDP
+364 TSDP
-370 RLAQQQILQQLY
+370 RSAQQQVIQQLY
-382 YVPNTTTLNMTPVP
+382 NLGNSVPPSQWVP
-396 CINNPDGTPG
+396 CITNPDGSAGTPI
-406 QPIAAFSCA
+406 PPASCA
-415 NLLQEY
+415 QLLQNY
-421 LSVNPNF
+421 LTVNPNS
-428 GFGPSALQNQLVE
+428 GFLSKQNQLVE
-441 GFLVNQLE
+441 GFIVNQLE
-449 NNGGVFAYDTRQYLA
+449 NNGGVFPYDTRQYLA
-464 SARLDHRVS
+464 SARLDHRIS
-473 EKDQISLRYNY
+473 ENDQVFLRYNY
-484 GHALEESPDV
+484 GHGLEESPDV
-494 QSLTGY
+494 QSLTGF
-500 SRGSSIKGYNHTL
+500 SRGSAVKGYNHTL
-513 LFSWFHLFSAN
+513 LASWFHLFSPS
-524 TENEVRAQGSYN
+524 TSNEVRAQGSYN
-536 HINVI
+536 HVNVI
-541 PNEPAEVG
+541 PNEAAEVG
-549 LDIFGLANLGTNI
+549 LDVFGVANLGTNI
-562 FLPNYEMLRRYEFTD
+562 FLPNYEMLRRYEFAD
-577 NLTLTKG
+577 NLTMTKG

-606 LPGRFE
+606 MPGRFE

-618 GVLSPCFYPTFSGLN
+618 GVLSPCFDPSWASIPPYNNPLGTNPCGLTN
-633 SCGINTT
+633 VP

-647 QAFSLAYP
+647 QAFSLQFP
-655 TIFEDGFGNPVYSKT
+655 TIFEDGFGTPTYSKT

-679 DTWALKSNFTLT
+679 DTWALKPNFTLT

-721 PFSNHKTVIRGGYGV
+721 PFNDHKTVIRGGYGV

-747 VDFALGVLNKNR
+747 VDLALGVLNSNR
-759 TAVENTSPYVP
+759 TSVENNTKYASG
-770 SYPGSQV
+770 YPGSQV
-777 NNLLAT
+777 LNLVDI
-783 CGVELPNTGIVQGT
+783 CGLQKGGGT
-797 STPTSPC
+797 VASGNGSSPC

-814 INESKLLSVFG
+814 IDLGTLLPGSA
-825 TRYGNASSQFIFQNL
+825 TSNAQVIFQNL
-840 FAMGNPGF
+840 FAQGNPGF
-848 SGGANNG
+848 SGGVNNG
-855 GVIGCTTPPAGS
+855 GVIGCTTPPPGS
-867 YGCITASDLT
+867 YGCITAADLT
-877 TASSGLFAPTSN
+877 AASNNLFLPTNSGQ
-889 GAVPALSVVF
+889 VPILSVVF

-925 SVAVSYIYS
+925 SVSASYIYS
-934 HTLHL
+934 HTVHL
-939 PVAIDTNLQDPGFV
+939 PVAIDTNLKDPGFV

-965 RDWNSKYVVN
+965 RDWNPS
-975 GVLTAPYD
+975 PSID
-983 PLFQSTQACGVPN
+983 PLYQAIPACING
-996 SGPFNCFYSPFIAQN
+996 GCFYSPYIAQN
-1011 NQYTSEASA
+1011 NQYTSAGSA

-1025 ILEIKKQFNKTT
+1025 ILEVKKQFNKTT
-1037 ALMGNYTYSR
+1037 AIMANYTYSK
-1047 AVDTTTDFNSDYGPQ
+1047 AIDTTTDFNSDYGPQ
-1062 DNLDMNLDRSVSN
+1062 DNLNMGAERAASN
-1075 FDQRHKIVITG
+1075 FDERHKVVIAG

-1093 GVWSGF
+1093 GALSGF
-1099 EFAPIFNY
+1099 EVAPIFNY

-1136 RNSGLGPNYAALDV
+1136 RNSGLGPNYANFDA
-1150 RLSWHHKVGE
+1150 RISWHHKVGE
-1160 KSTLLVTAEGFNI
+1160 RSTLLITAEGFNI

-1189 FAIPVDYCDPT
+1189 FAIPTGICPQPT
-1200 TTPACVVPEGG
+1200 CVVPEGG
-1211 GNGKT
+1211 GSGYT
-1216 TFNVHGIKPGSKLD
+1216 TFNVHGIAPGTKLN

-1255 RYSF
+1255 RLTF

>member
-1 MGNAK
+1 MSMRNAK
-6 AWIRSGS
+6 AWIRSG
-13 VGLACLLVLL
+13 GLALGCLLVLL
-23 GLLSVAHGQ
+23 GVPRAAHAQ
-32 GAAAGIKG
+32 GAGTGSGVKGIV
-40 TVADASG
+40 TDASG

-57 ENAEKGIRRSA
+57 EDAEKGIRRTA
-68 VTNSDGGYLLT
+68 ISDSGGAYLVT
-79 GLPPGTYNVRAELPG
+79 GLPPGTYNVSVELAG
-94 FGTEIKEGLV
+94 FGTEIKQGLV

-113 EFSLQVAS
+113 DFQLGVAS
-121 VKETVEVS
+121 AKETVEVS
-129 AETPTVDTERSSQSN
+129 AEASTVDTEKSSQSN
-144 TLTEVMIKD
+144 TLTEAMIQD

-168 PGVSNSTRMAD
+168 PGVSNSTRLAD

-257 TDNLHGSAFG
+257 TDNLHASAFG

-314 GAIGFPIVKNK
+314 GALGFPITKNK
-325 TFLFASFEGLR
+325 TFLFTSFEGLR

-350 IFAGPSVLGGTLPA
+350 IFAGPSIAGNTLPA
-364 LPPSDP
+364 TLPASDP
-370 RLAQQQILQQLY
+370 RSAQQQIIQSLY
-382 YVPNTTTLNMTPVP
+382 NLGFTPQVP
-396 CINNPDGTPG
+396 CITNPDGTQGPLI
-406 QPIAAFSCA
+406 PAASCA
-415 NLLQEY
+415 QLLQNF
-421 LSVNPNF
+421 LAVNPNA
-428 GFGPSALQNQLVE
+428 GFLSKQNQLVE
-441 GFLVNQLE
+441 GFIVSQLE
-449 NNGGVFAYDTRQYLA
+449 NNGGVFPYDTRQYLA
-464 SARLDHRVS
+464 SARLDHRIG
-473 EKDQISLRYNY
+473 EKDQVFLRYNY

-500 SRGSSIKGYNHTL
+500 SRGSAVRGYNHTL
-513 LFSWFHLFSAN
+513 LASWFHLFSPK
-524 TENEVRAQGSYN
+524 TENEVKAQGSYN
-536 HINVI
+536 HVNVI
-541 PNEPAEVG
+541 PNEAAEVG
-549 LDIFGLANLGTNI
+549 LDVFGVANLGTNI
-562 FLPNYEMLRRYEFTD
+562 FLPNYEMLRRYEFSD
-577 NLTLTKG
+577 NLTMTKG

-593 ELLRGNHTQTDVF
+593 ELLRGNHTQTNVF
-606 LPGRFE
+606 MPGRFE

-633 SCGINTT
+633 TCGLTTT

-647 QAFSLAYP
+647 QAFSLQFP
-655 TIFEDGFGNPVYSKT
+655 TIFEDGFGTPTYSKV

-721 PFSNHKTVIRGGYGV
+721 PFGDHKTVIRAGYGV

-747 VDFALGVLNKNR
+747 VDLALGALNKNNS
-759 TAVENTSPYVP
+759 AVENTLPYA
-770 SYPGSQV
+770 SNYPGSQV
-777 NNLLAT
+777 NNLVTT
-783 CGVELPNTGIVQGT
+783 CGLQRGGVPLTGFLGNG
-797 STPTSPC
+797 SSPC
-804 NRQVGIYIDP
+804 NRQIGIYIDP
-814 INESKLLSVFG
+814 IDLGTLLPGSA
-825 TRYGNASSQFIFQNL
+825 TSNAQVIFQNL
-840 FAMGNPGF
+840 FAQGNPGF
-848 SGGANNG
+848 SGGVNNG
-855 GVIGCTTPPAGS
+855 GVIGCTTPPPGS
-867 YGCITASDLT
+867 YGCITAADLT
-877 TASSGLFAPTSN
+877 AASNNLFVPTNSGQ
-889 GAVPALSVVF
+889 VPILSVVF

-925 SVAVSYIYS
+925 SVALSYIYS
-934 HTLHL
+934 HTVHL
-939 PVAIDTNLQDPGFV
+939 PVAIDTNLKDPGFV
-953 SATLA
+953 QATLA

-965 RDWNSKYVVN
+965 RDWNTSS
-975 GVLTAPYD
+975 TID
-983 PLFQSTQACGVPN
+983 PLYQTTPACAASPL
-996 SGPFNCFYSPFIAQN
+996 NCFYSPYIAQN
-1011 NQYTSEASA
+1011 NQYTSAGSA

-1025 ILEIKKQFNKTT
+1025 IIEVKKQFNKTT
-1037 ALMGNYTYSR
+1037 AIMANYTYSK
-1047 AVDTTTDFNSDYGPQ
+1047 AIDTSTDFNSDYGPQ
-1062 DNLDMNLDRSVSN
+1062 DNLNLGAERAVSN
-1075 FDQRHKIVITG
+1075 FDERHKVVIAG

-1093 GVWSGF
+1093 GALSGF
-1099 EFAPIFNY
+1099 EVAPIFNY

-1136 RNSGLGPNYAALDV
+1136 RNSGLGPNYVNLDA

-1160 KSTLLVTAEGFNI
+1160 KSTLLITAEGFNL
-1173 ANRTNYGS
+1173 ANRTNYAS

-1189 FAIPVDYCDPT
+1189 FAISPDF
-1200 TTPACVVPEGG
+1200 GG
-1211 GNGKT
+1211 SGSM
-1216 TFNVHGIKPGSKLD
+1216 TFNVHGVRPGTQSN

-1255 RYSF
+1255 RLTF

>member
-1 MGNAK
+1 MFISNAK
-6 AWIRSGS
+6 VLIRSAS
-13 VGLACLLVLL
+13 LGLGCLLVLL
-23 GLLSVAHGQ
+23 GLLSTAHAQ
-32 GAAAGIKG
+32 GAASGIKG
-40 TVADASG
+40 TVTDASG

-57 ENAEKGIRRSA
+57 EDAQKGIRRNA
-68 VTNSDGGYLLT
+68 VTDSGGAYLLT
-79 GLPPGTYNVRAELPG
+79 GLPPGTYNVSVELPG
-94 FGTEIKEGLV
+94 FGTEIQQGLV
-104 VTVGQTAIL
+104 VTVGQTAL
-113 EFSLQVAS
+113 LDFHLKVAS

-129 AETPTVDTERSSQSN
+129 AAPPTVDTEKSSQSN
-144 TLTEVMIKD
+144 TLTEVMIQD

-168 PGVSNSTRMAD
+168 PGVSNSTRLAD

-257 TDNLHGSAFG
+257 TDNLHASAFG
-267 FFRNSAMDARD
+267 FFRDSAMDARD
-278 PFAFSPAL
+278 PFAFSSAL
-286 APDPTFSNFNTDSAG
+286 APDPTFSNFNTASVG
-301 KPIKNSLSRQQYG
+301 TPIKNSLSRQQYG
-314 GAIGFPIVKNK
+314 GAIGFPVTKNK

-350 IFAGPSVLGGTLPA
+350 IFAGPSITGNTLPA
-364 LPPSDP
+364 LPSSDP
-370 RLAQQQILQQLY
+370 RLAQQQVIQQLY
-382 YVPNTTTLNMTPVP
+382 NLGFGSSVP
-396 CINNPDGTPG
+396 CITNPDGTPG
-406 QPIAAFSCA
+406 PSIPAASCA
-415 NLLQEY
+415 QLLQDF
-421 LSVNPNF
+421 LAVNPNA
-428 GFGPSALQNQLVE
+428 GFLSKQNQLVE
-441 GFLVNQLE
+441 GFIVNQLE
-449 NNGGVFAYDTRQYLA
+449 NNGGVFPYDTRQYLA
-464 SARLDHRVS
+464 SVRLDHRIS
-473 EKDQISLRYNY
+473 ENDQVFLRYNY

-494 QSLTGY
+494 QSLTGF
-500 SRGSSIKGYNHTL
+500 SRGSAVKGYNHTL
-513 LFSWFHLFSAN
+513 LASWFHLFS
-524 TENEVRAQGSYN
+524 TSTSNEVRAQASYN
-536 HINVI
+536 HVNVI

-549 LDIFGLANLGTNI
+549 LDVFGVANLGTNI
-562 FLPNYEMLRRYEFTD
+562 FLPNYEMLRRYDFAD
-577 NLTLTKG
+577 NLTMTKG

-593 ELLRGNHTQTDVF
+593 ELFRGNHTQTDVF
-606 LPGRFE
+606 MPGRFE
-612 VGPITG
+612 TGPITG
-618 GVLSPCFYPTFSGLN
+618 GVLSPCFLPSWASVPPFNNTPPVNPCGLTN
-633 SCGINTT
+633 AP

-647 QAFSLAYP
+647 QAFSLQFP
-655 TIFEDGFGNPVYSKT
+655 TIFEDGIGTPTYSKT

-721 PFSNHKTVIRGGYGV
+721 PFSDHKTVIRGGYGV

-747 VDFALGVLNKNR
+747 VDLALGVLNQNR
-759 TAVENTSPYVP
+759 TAVENNLPYA
-770 SYPGSQV
+770 SGYPGSQV

-783 CGVELPNTGIVQGT
+783 CGIQIGGRPLPNYPGNG
-797 STPTSPC
+797 SSPC

-814 INESKLLSVFG
+814 INEHTLLSAYW
-825 TRYGNASSQFIFQNL
+825 TPLSNSQVIFQNL
-840 FAMGNPGF
+840 FAQGNPGF
-848 SGGANNG
+848 SGGVNNG
-855 GVIGCTTPPAGS
+855 GLIGCTTPPPGS

-877 TASSGLFAPTSN
+877 AASNGLFVPSN
-889 GAVPALSVVF
+889 SGQVPGLSVLF

-925 SVAVSYIYS
+925 SVSVSYIYS
-934 HTLHL
+934 HTVHL
-939 PVAIDTNLQDPGFV
+939 PVAIDTNLQDPGLV
-953 SATLA
+953 TATLA

-965 RDWNSKYVVN
+965 RDWNSYKQFDPLYQVTPTCDVN
-975 GVLTAPYD
+975 GVNGTNAP
-983 PLFQSTQACGVPN
+983 FK
-996 SGPFNCFYSPFIAQN
+996 CFYSPFIAQN
-1011 NQYTSEASA
+1011 NQYTSAGSA

-1025 ILEIKKQFNKTT
+1025 IVEVKKQFNKTT
-1037 ALMGNYTYSR
+1037 AIMANYTFSK
-1047 AVDTTTDFNSDYGPQ
+1047 AIDTSTDFNSDYGPQ
-1062 DNLDMNLDRSVSN
+1062 DNLNLNAERAASN
-1075 FDQRHKIVITG
+1075 FDERHKVVIAG

-1093 GVWSGF
+1093 GALSGF
-1099 EFAPIFNY
+1099 EVAPIFNY

-1121 NGDNHPTNGR
+1121 DGSNHPTNGR

-1136 RNSGLGPNYAALDV
+1136 RNSGLGPNYANFDA
-1150 RLSWHHKVGE
+1150 RISWHHKVGE
-1160 KSTLLVTAEGFNI
+1160 RSTLLITAEGFNI

-1189 FAIPVDYCDPT
+1189 FAIPTGICLP
-1200 TTPACVVPEGG
+1200 PSCVVPEGG
-1211 GNGKT
+1211 GSGYT
-1216 TFNVHGIKPGSKLD
+1216 TFNVHGIAPGTKLN

-1255 RYSF
+1255 RLTF